1 MSSSRYPAGP
11 SGALGNVGPEAGRFV
26 RTHGTPAPS
35 NRPSPRGAP
44 TYTEQEIK
52 RALGGWT
59 PPLLRYYGALD
70 LPGRDCQFGDLKDIH
85 VLLQRGN
92 FRCTDFEY
100 AAVRRALCLA
110 SAFLFEPVASA
121 FWYSLVFAPRRPV
134 PHIVKTPRGGAR
146 EANDDPWFSF
156 SALPFGPNEMVQLN
170 MFWAQMQDAI
180 IFEFIDDGMLPGDPF
195 SAITHSE
202 RWVPKQRPGPLL
214 DGGHRAR
221 MGISRRFIHLLGP
234 FHAGAPPH
242 QRCYVLREDY
252 ILAVTILH
260 ELCHAVDMVLEGSAE
275 ISEPFF
281 EDMREAELGF
291 AWEQT
296 VLNGR
301 IEVVDEEGIASQ
313 NIARHGIRSA
323 EMGLYFTTWPGT
335 VPYQDRPFIG
345 KYPLK
350 DDDPLFLRVG
360 RRQWKTSY
368 LVMMEYIQD
377 LAFRHE
383 WRNIARDGPNRLK
396 MKKLIGRRWGV
407 FDAGTRAA
415 AQSSGGD
422 SLSWGSSGAG
432 SHRLVIR
439 DERQRRTR
447 RRKPSSEGEREGTR
461 RRRRASSEGERERPD
476 KRMKIG
482 SGSGFA

>member
-11 SGALGNVGPEAGRFV
+11 SGLG
-26 RTHGTPAPS
+26 
-35 NRPSPRGAP
+35 PRGAP
-44 TYTEQEIK
+44 TYTLPEIK

-59 PPLLRYYGALD
+59 PPLLKYYGALD
-70 LPGRDCQFGDLKDIH
+70 LPGRDCQFGDLDDIH

-100 AAVRRALCLA
+100 AVIRRALCLA

-121 FWYSLVFAPRRPV
+121 FWYSLVFAPRRSV
-134 PHIVKTPRGGAR
+134 PHIVKTPFGGMR
-146 EANDDPWFSF
+146 EDNDDPWFSF
-156 SALPFGPNEMVQLN
+156 SAVPFGPNEMAQLN

-180 IFEFIDDGMLPGDPF
+180 IFEFTDVGMLPGDPF

-202 RWVPKQRPGPLL
+202 RWVPKQPPGPLL
-214 DGGHRAR
+214 DGAHRAR

-260 ELCHAVDMVLEGSAE
+260 ELCHAVDMVLKRSAE
-275 ISEPFF
+275 IESEPFF

-301 IEVVDEEGIASQ
+301 IEVVDGEGIASQ
-313 NIARHGIRSA
+313 GLARHGIRNA
-323 EMGLYFTTWPGT
+323 EMGLYFITWPGT
-335 VPYQDRPFIG
+335 VPYQEEPFVG
-345 KYPLK
+345 KHPLE
-350 DDDPLFLRVG
+350 DDDPMFLRVG
-360 RRQWKTSY
+360 RRQWKTAY

-383 WRNIARDGPNRLK
+383 WRNIARYGPNRLR

-407 FDAGTRAA
+407 FDAETRAA

-432 SHRLVIR
+432 SHRLVVR
-439 DERQRRTR
+439 DERQRWTR
-447 RRKPSSEGEREGTR
+447 RRTASSEGEREGTR
-461 RRRRASSEGERERPD
+461 RRRRADSEGERERPN
-476 KRMKIG
+476 KRMKMG
-482 SGSGFA
+482 SEWA